1 MKNLIKKIAVMT
13 SGGDAPGMNAAIR
26 SVLRTA
32 LAHDLEVWSVHGGF
46 EGLIDGNFSEMDSFS
61 VSNIIQRGG
70 TIIKTSRSERFKT
83 QEGRKAAYYQLTKS
97 GIDGLV
103 IIGGNG
109 SFAGAHAFCS
119 EFPIPV
125 IGVPKTIDND
135 VYGCDY
141 TIGFDTAC
149 NTALEAI
156 DKIRDTAD
164 AHNRLFFVEVMGRD
178 AGHIALQCG
187 LAAGAEAILIPEDK
201 NSISDLTAC
210 LEKGWKRNKSSLIVV
225 VAEGAVKGGVM
236 ALAAELE
243 DRFKHYEIRTAVLG
257 HIQRGGNPSCF
268 DRTLASLLGNEAVK
282 EMMQGKTGF
291 VVGVSN
297 NRLMY
302 TPFLKA
308 ATGRKKINKRF
319 VNIIKELSS

>member
-1 MKNLIKKIAVMT
+1 MT

-26 SVLRTA
+26 AVVRTA
-32 LAHDLEVWSVHGGF
+32 MTHGINVVSVNGGF
-46 EGLIDGNFSEMDSFS
+46 EGLIDGHFSSMDAQS
-61 VSNIIQRGG
+61 VGNIIQRGG
-70 TIIKTSRSERFKT
+70 TIIKTSRSERFKLA
-83 QEGRKAAYYQLTKS
+83 EWRKKAHNELKS
-97 GIDGLV
+97 AGIEGLV

-119 EFPIPV
+119 EYAFPF
-125 IGVPKTIDND
+125 IGIPKTIDND

-178 AGHIALQCG
+178 AGYIALHCG
-187 LAAGAEAILIPEDK
+187 ISAGAEAIVIPEDTE
-201 NSISDLTAC
+201 SVGDLIAD

-236 ALAAELE
+236 ALAAEVE
-243 DRFKHYEIRTAVLG
+243 SRFKHFEIRTSVLG

-282 EMMQGKTGF
+282 LIMQGKTDLVAGL
-291 VVGVSN
+291 SN
-297 NRLMY
+297 NKLTY
-302 TPFLKA
+302 TPFLRA
-308 ATGRKKINKRF
+308 ASSKKKINKRLI
-319 VNIIKELSS
+319 NIIKELSS

>member
-1 MKNLIKKIAVMT
+1 MT

-32 LAHDLEVWSVHGGF
+32 LAHDLEVMSVHGGF
-46 EGLIDGNFSEMDSFS
+46 EGLIDGNFSTMDSFT

-83 QEGRKAAYYQLTKS
+83 TEGRKTAYDQLKKT
-97 GIDGLV
+97 GIEGLV

-109 SFAGAHAFCS
+109 TFAGAHAFCS
-119 EFPIPV
+119 EFHIPV
-125 IGVPKTIDND
+125 VGIPKTIDND

-178 AGHIALQCG
+178 AGYIALHCG
-187 LAAGAEAILIPEDK
+187 ISAGAEAILIPEDK
-201 NSISDLTAC
+201 DSIAGLIAC
-210 LEKGWKRNKSSLIVV
+210 LERGWKRKKSSLIVI
-225 VAEGAVKGGVM
+225 VAEGAVKGGILN
-236 ALAAELE
+236 LAAEVE
-243 DRFKHYEIRTAVLG
+243 KKFKHYEIRTTVLG

-282 EMMQGKTGF
+282 VIMQGRTGL
-291 VVGVSN
+291 VIGMRN
-297 NRLMY
+297 NRLSY

-308 ATGRKKINKRF
+308 AMGRKKINKRF
-319 VNIIKELSS
+319 ENIIKELSA